1 MEITFEIKDRKELS
15 ELTWLLHAGVWFTES
30 YNIDGGF
37 SKAQKLRSARL
48 EKKLLK
54 QLKKQVQPWSQ
65 KS

>member
-54 QLKKQVQPWSQ
+54 QLKKQVQPWSR